1 MGWQGPAGDLTAAW
15 AEASGMPIPELVQSW
30 TSKMGFPVLRVL
42 TDPFENGGAL
52 EVEQQWFL
60 AGPRPPRRRPSSR
73 SEDPRRDPQNR
84 MMRSYKILL
93 SERIKKGSFAFP
105 HHSWII
111 KHTETASPNPIGA
124 TKDFPTTAKNLSE
137 TLLPNN
143 SQTKSPRHRPTL

>member
-1 MGWQGPAGDLTAAW
+1 MLLGVVGGKARVKGKAEVKGQGIGGRFHRAKVRSESRDGEAWCMGWQGPAGDLTAAW

-73 SEDPRRDPQNR
+73 SE
-84 MMRSYKILL
+84 
-93 SERIKKGSFAFP
+93 EGS
-105 HHSWII
+105 
-111 KHTETASPNPIGA
+111 
-124 TKDFPTTAKNLSE
+124 
-137 TLLPNN
+137 
-143 SQTKSPRHRPTL
+143 